1 MVNSPI
7 RITAGS
13 FNIAT
18 TSTSATTN
26 AAVGNANAKK
36 KTGKFRAGASV
47 SGKGKGTGDAT
58 IGLKFKHGR
67 ETKGKISV
75 SFLFE
80 YRDEVNIAKLPARA
94 SAGIS
99 ILVNGQST
107 TVTDDRLKILGQI
120 ENPAGGGK
128 KLTSKTF
135 NLMAGPG
142 EVFEAVLVSHAS
154 ATAGDQNNKGKCF
167 SVAEGTL
174 KLVEVRH
181 L

>member
-1 MVNSPI
+1 MVNSPVS
-7 RITAGS
+7 ITAGG

-26 AAVGNANAKK
+26 AAVGNAYAKK
-36 KTGKFRAGASV
+36 KTGKFHAGASV
-47 SGKGKGTGDAT
+47 SGVGSGTGDAT

-75 SFLFE
+75 SFIFQF
-80 YRDEVNIAKLPARA
+80 RDEVNVAKLPARA

-99 ILVNGQST
+99 ILVNGQSS
-107 TVTDDRLKILGQI
+107 TVVDDRLKIVGQI
-120 ENPAGGGK
+120 ENPAGGGQ

-135 NLMAGPG
+135 NILAGPG
-142 EVFEAVLVSHAS
+142 EVFEAVLVAHGA
-154 ATAGDQNNKGKCF
+154 AKADDEDNKGKGF
-167 SVAEGTL
+167 AVAEGRL
-174 KLVEVRH
+174 KLIEVRH